1 MSNSNAAAKKRRAAP
16 PVQGVMTSPLFQ
28 SPQMFRA
35 SMGIAQ
41 PANQP
46 VPTRGMTPTPPMP
59 TTSTQ
64 MQPPSGA
71 GLTLPQVISLV
82 DKRLVTLE
90 TFMSE
95 TQNKS
100 SETPDQSTPMNS
112 SAEMPSSEVLT
123 EYNHRFELLAEEI
136 ANLKHIVLS
145 LQSYT
150 MEVNK
155 MLVEERV
162 RVFSDMV
169 MESNAMS
176 QSNSSPSLKIHQDS
190 DNGSIEENDLGKYDE
205 MIHNV
210 TSENITIVP
219 DKMAGDSTEIVGVS
233 ANEIS
238 ELSVTAI

>member
-16 PVQGVMTSPLFQ
+16 PVQGVMSSPLFQ
-28 SPQMFRA
+28 PPQIFRA
-35 SMGIAQ
+35 SMGIGQ
-41 PANQP
+41 PPLPQSTA
-46 VPTRGMTPTPPMP
+46 TRGMPSQTQPPMSQSSP
-59 TTSTQ
+59 NV
-64 MQPPSGA
+64 

-100 SETPDQSTPMNS
+100 LDIPDQTTMANS
-112 SAEMPSSEVLT
+112 SNLPSSEMVN

-150 MEVNK
+150 MDVNK

-162 RVFSDMV
+162 RIFSDMA
-169 MESNAMS
+169 MESNPMP
-176 QSNSSPSLKIHQDS
+176 QSNSSSLLQIHQES
-190 DNGSIEENDLGKYDE
+190 DNTSIDENILAKSDE
-205 MIHNV
+205 ILSLDE
-210 TSENITIVP
+210 TYSSFAENITIVP
-219 DKMAGDSTEIVGVS
+219 NSFSDASTLIFDTS
-233 ANEIS
+233 AANE
-238 ELSVTAI
+238 

>member
-16 PVQGVMTSPLFQ
+16 PAQGVMTSPLFQ

-35 SMGIAQ
+35 SMGITQ
-41 PANQP
+41 PSNQP
-46 VPTRGMTPTPPMP
+46 VPTRGMPPTPP
-59 TTSTQ
+59 TSTQ
-64 MQPPSGA
+64 MQPPSSA

-90 TFMSE
+90 TFMTE
-95 TQNKS
+95 TQNRS
-100 SETPDQSTPMNS
+100 VDIPVQSTTVNS
-112 SAEMPSSEVLT
+112 STETPSSEVLN

-169 MESNAMS
+169 MESNAMP
-176 QSNSSPSLKIHQDS
+176 QSNSSPSLRIHQDS
-190 DNGSIEENDLGKYDE
+190 DNGSMEENDLGKYDE
-205 MIHNV
+205 MINNV

-219 DKMAGDSTEIVGVS
+219 DEMAGDSTEMVDHDD
-233 ANEIS
+233 ANEIF
-238 ELSVTAI
+238 E

>member
-16 PVQGVMTSPLFQ
+16 PAQGVISSPLFQ

-35 SMGIAQ
+35 SMGIGQ
-41 PANQP
+41 PTNQP
-46 VPTRGMTPTPPMP
+46 SFPQSTATRGMPPTPT
-59 TTSTQ
+59 S
-64 MQPPSGA
+64 SGA

-90 TFMSE
+90 TFMAE

-100 SETPDQSTPMNS
+100 VDEFTPVQSATVNS
-112 SAEMPSSEVLT
+112 STEMPSSDVLT

-169 MESNAMS
+169 MESNALPL
-176 QSNSSPSLKIHQDS
+176 SNSSPSLRILQDS
-190 DNGSIEENDLGKYDE
+190 DNGNMEESDLGKYDE
-205 MIHNV
+205 VI
-210 TSENITIVP
+210 TDLPTENITIVP
-219 DKMAGDSTEIVGVS
+219 DEIADDSEQFVEGG
-233 ANEIS
+233 AS
-238 ELSVTAI
+238 E

>member
-16 PVQGVMTSPLFQ
+16 PAAPQGGVMASPLFQ

-41 PANQP
+41 AANQP
-46 VPTRGMTPTPPMP
+46 IATRGMPPAQPMPSTPPMP
-59 TTSTQ
+59 SQ

-90 TFMSE
+90 TFMAE
-95 TQNKS
+95 TQNRSADTPTQSTTANS
-100 SETPDQSTPMNS
+100 SE
-112 SAEMPSSEVLT
+112 EMPSSEVLI
-123 EYNHRFELLAEEI
+123 EFNHRFELLAEEI

-169 MESNAMS
+169 MESDALP
-176 QSNSSPSLKIHQDS
+176 QSNSSPSLRIHQDS
-190 DNGSIEENDLGKYDE
+190 DNGSMEESNLGNYDE
-205 MIHNV
+205 MI
-210 TSENITIVP
+210 TTLSTENITIVP
-219 DKMAGDSTEIVGVS
+219 DEITGDS
-233 ANEIS
+233 
-238 ELSVTAI
+238 